1 MDNNE
6 IFNLIHGI
14 VIPELSRT
22 LFMVLVATILSTIL
36 GIILAIILIVTDK
49 EGLRPN
55 KYIYETLNVIINIVR
70 SFPFI
75 ILIVAIIPFTRA
87 LIGSSIGEKAAIIPL
102 TVASAPYV
110 ARIIEGSLKE
120 VDIALIEAAKSFG
133 ASDFQII
140 FRVMLSEAVP
150 SIISGITLAV
160 ISILGC
166 TAMAGAVGA
175 GGLGSVALTYGY
187 ENFNNTI
194 MYGTVFF
201 LIILVQ
207 AIQVLGT
214 FLYKILK

>member
-6 IFNLIHGI
+6 IYNLIHGI
-14 VIPELSRT
+14 VIPELSKT
-22 LFMVLVATILSTIL
+22 LFMVLVATILSTII

-55 KYIYETLNVIINIVR
+55 KYIYQIFNTIINIVR

-87 LIGSSIGEKAAIIPL
+87 LIGTSIGEKAAIIPL
-102 TVASAPYV
+102 TVASAPYI

-120 VDIALIEAAKSFG
+120 VDKALIEAAKSFG

-140 FRVMLSEAVP
+140 FRVMISESVP
-150 SIISGITLAV
+150 SIVSGITLA
-160 ISILGC
+160 IIAILGC

-207 AIQVLGT
+207 AIQALGT
-214 FLYKILK
+214 FFYKILK